1 MRTFSLLLLF
11 SFLLGGL
18 AQAQQR
24 IVFLDFE
31 RAFES
36 YEQRKSADQN
46 LKAKL
51 QEFEREKEPHV
62 RDYKALDEK
71 YKRVRE
77 DARNPIFSREK
88 QDAAA
93 AEGERILLK
102 RREIESTIRQ
112 LESDRK
118 DQLEQTMRRIQ
129 KRLVEDIQ
137 EVVRNH
143 AKSRG
148 YAAVLDK
155 GARGLTGV
163 PSVVYVDP
171 TVDITDDIIRLLNAP
186 R

>member
-1 MRTFSLLLLF
+1 MRIVPLLLLF
-11 SFLLGGL
+11 SIVLGGI

-24 IVFLDFE
+24 IVFIDFE

-36 YEQRKSADQN
+36 YEMRKSADQN

-51 QEFEREKEPHV
+51 QEFEREKQPMVTE
-62 RDYKALDEK
+62 YKALDEK

-77 DARNPIFSREK
+77 DARNPIFSRDK
-88 QDAAA
+88 QDQAA
-93 AEGERILLK
+93 
-102 RREIESTIRQ
+102 
-112 LESDRK
+112 
-118 DQLEQTMRRIQ
+118 EQTMRRIQ

-143 AKSRG
+143 AQSRG

-163 PSVVYVDP
+163 PSVVYADK
-171 TVDITDDIIRLLNAP
+171 TVDITDDIIKILNAP